1 MLYYFLTRAREEK
14 RQEIIGNM
22 ERWILRT
29 GAVLVSNDQ
38 CLALDRYD
46 LALSKPLSACEVI
59 TETDYLIIDVF
70 G

>member
-29 GAVLVSNDQ
+29 GSVLVSNDQ
-38 CLALDRYD
+38 CLALDSYD
-46 LALSKPLSACEVI
+46 FALSKPLSACEVI